1 MRKPRVL
8 ETDEQ
13 RAERLDREAQ
23 ERVESEAAHDH
34 AIDELIRKNIQLHGP

>member
-23 ERVESEAAHDH
+23 ERAQSEAAQDR
-34 AIDELIRKNIQLHGP
+34 AIDELIRKNIQLNGP